1 MISRSDDEYV
11 DMQELAQMLGVQY
24 ATIRQQ
30 RYRGRLPK
38 PDRVFGR
45 SPVWRMGTLRQW
57 AREAGK
63 TLDE

>member
-1 MISRSDDEYV
+1 
-11 DMQELAQMLGVQY
+11 MQELAQMLGVQY